1 MRLGYYRAMGIER
14 KDIES
19 TPVFDATRELLQM
32 SKNAGL
38 VTNFGGNI
46 GKESIP
52 FILGMSDIADRFETR
67 KVVITMDKDETKL
80 LKAIH
85 KALNFELLWLLNK
98 QSYYSRLSK
107 EDEARIVRMQNQING

>member
-1 MRLGYYRAMGIER
+1 MGIDR
-14 KDIES
+14 KNIES
-19 TPVFDATRELLQM
+19 APVFEATHKLLEM
-32 SKNAGL
+32 SRKAGCI
-38 VTNFGGNI
+38 TNFGGNI

-52 FILGMSDIADRFETR
+52 FIIGMSDVADRFETR
-67 KVVITMDKDETKL
+67 KVVISMDKDENKL

-98 QSYYSRLSK
+98 KSYYSRLSA

>member
-1 MRLGYYRAMGIER
+1 
-14 KDIES
+14 
-19 TPVFDATRELLQM
+19 VFDATRELLQV

-52 FILGMSDIADRFETR
+52 FILGMSDVADRFETR
-67 KVVITMDKDETKL
+67 KVVITMDKDEKKL

-98 QSYYSRLSK
+98 QSYYRRLSK